1 MNNLIVLPELT
12 WIQHKWNFGV
22 ENRLVEELPDRK
34 LEFEAAVS
42 HGSRQINKGKV
53 RGVQILASH
62 GLSVKL

>member
-1 MNNLIVLPELT
+1 
-12 WIQHKWNFGV
+12 
-22 ENRLVEELPDRK
+22 